1 MEEAGE
7 VSGAGGKWR
16 PEEGEAVV
24 VREEGATGGGG
35 GAAPSLVGSP
45 KAGKEGQSPG
55 LLWRRWG
62 GVGVVVVGAVA
73 VPGGIVRSPVSRSSC
88 GARFPLPSVS
98 IGVRDGDAAVFPVSL
113 ASCSFFRIF
122 FFFSPCACCFND
134 SEGERREASL
144 LLLWASRPRPV
155 SAPDTVGD
163 VGRGTEGRW

>member
-62 GVGVVVVGAVA
+62 GGRRRR
-73 VPGGIVRSPVSRSSC
+73 GGGRGR
-88 GARFPLPSVS
+88 ARGDRPLAGLPLV
-98 IGVRDGDAAVFPVSL
+98 
-113 ASCSFFRIF
+113 
-122 FFFSPCACCFND
+122 
-134 SEGERREASL
+134 
-144 LLLWASRPRPV
+144 LWRAL
-155 SAPDTVGD
+155 SAPFRFHWGS
-163 VGRGTEGRW
+163 